1 MKFFTAKKILE
12 TLIGLIVVAFFISVT
27 FLAIRH
33 HFNVPY
39 VESENFESWVKQNS
53 PIIIDLREGTEAAA
67 RPLQY
72 KPVIHLPFLSIENKL
87 DQIQIPR
94 NHKVLLVCSDGNR
107 ARLVASI
114 LWEKGI
120 HTYYLKSGLDF
131 VQSSTIIVS
140 NIKTGTMR

>member
-53 PIIIDLREGTEAAA
+53 PIIIDLREGDWI
-67 RPLQY
+67 L
-72 KPVIHLPFLSIENKL
+72 F
-87 DQIQIPR
+87 
-94 NHKVLLVCSDGNR
+94 NHP
-107 ARLVASI
+107 
-114 LWEKGI
+114 
-120 HTYYLKSGLDF
+120 
-131 VQSSTIIVS
+131 Q
-140 NIKTGTMR
+140 